1 MQAFEARPP
10 PLHEDADGCL
20 RVAGT
25 RVSLD
30 SVVVA
35 FDMGA
40 TAEEIVHKYP
50 TLDLT
55 SVYEV
60 VAYVLRNRE
69 AVNEYLATR
78 GQQAAELRLEIEQK
92 FPSEGFRARLLA
104 RRNV

>member
-10 PLHEDADGCL
+10 PLHEDGDGVF

-30 SVVVA
+30 SVVIA

-50 TLDLT
+50 TLDL
-55 SVYEV
+55 
-60 VAYVLRNRE
+60 
-69 AVNEYLATR
+69 
-78 GQQAAELRLEIEQK
+78 
-92 FPSEGFRARLLA
+92 
-104 RRNV
+104 